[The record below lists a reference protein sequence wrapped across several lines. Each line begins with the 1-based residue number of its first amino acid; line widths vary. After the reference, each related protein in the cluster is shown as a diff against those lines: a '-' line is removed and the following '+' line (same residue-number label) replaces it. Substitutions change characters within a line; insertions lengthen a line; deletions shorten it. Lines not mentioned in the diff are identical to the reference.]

1 MSTLPEADGEQMS
14 QVFPPE
20 AAGQVYLPHL
30 PSRKQLDVA
39 SSSGLSTTS
48 TSCGPE
54 QFINLLQA
62 SSLRWQPAPRL
73 MGTLLWIS
81 QILSCITW
89 QPPLGWMK
97 LSVNRGIVRD
107 FRTHTS
113 WKHGERSSNGL
124 ESNRL

>member
-1 MSTLPEADGEQMS
+1 MVS

-20 AAGQVYLPHL
+20 AAGQVYLLNL

-39 SSSGLSTTS
+39 SSSGLYTTS

-62 SSLRWQPAPRL
+62 SSLRWQPALRL

-81 QILSCITW
+81 MNTFMHHLATSTG
-89 QPPLGWMK
+89 LDEG
-97 LSVNRGIVRD
+97 VR
-107 FRTHTS
+107 
-113 WKHGERSSNGL
+113 
-124 ESNRL
+124 